1 MTEHQSSRTKSL
13 PEIIGGLML
22 IDDWGDI
29 HEELNNLCDIAG
41 IPRPEGNYY
50 DGWTDQDLANVG
62 VEVEVGDENGEEG
75 GVEDVEEIGE
85 EAEDTGEDEAE
96 EEDDQEDEE
105 DAEEDELREELEG
118 EKVQALR
125 MRLHDDHDWK
135 TADYRG
141 MKKAELIDAIVNAE
155 LNKAEDESED
165 EEENGGG

>member
-1 MTEHQSSRTKSL
+1 MTEHQPSRTKSL

-62 VEVEVGDENGEEG
+62 VEVEVGDENGEEDG
-75 GVEDVEEIGE
+75 IEDEEEEIGE
-85 EAEDTGEDEAE
+85 EAEDTGEG
-96 EEDDQEDEE
+96 EDEE
-105 DAEEDELREELEG
+105 DVEDDELREELEG
-118 EKVQALR
+118 EKVQDLR
-125 MRLHDDHDWK
+125 TRLRDDHGWK
-135 TADYRG
+135 TADYKG

-155 LNKAEDESED
+155 LNKAEDEGED